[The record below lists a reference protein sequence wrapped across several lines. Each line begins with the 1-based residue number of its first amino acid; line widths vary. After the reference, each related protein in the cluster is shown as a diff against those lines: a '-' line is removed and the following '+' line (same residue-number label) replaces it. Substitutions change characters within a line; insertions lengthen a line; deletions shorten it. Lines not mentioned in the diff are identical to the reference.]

1 MFAQSHIFS
10 TAQGQYEAHAARI
23 LAGDEQPA
31 DLFGELSK
39 DGITPVLM
47 DENNNRAY
55 YYTDAFSVL
64 PRTTEAGADSET
76 EPVLCRFRGYNFC
89 PLTIFNL
96 IVVARFNS

>member
-1 MFAQSHIFS
+1 MFAQCHIYS
-10 TAQGQYEAHAARI
+10 TAQGQYEARAARI

-64 PRTTEAGADSET
+64 PRTMEAGADSGT
-76 EPVLCRFRGYNFC
+76 DPVWCRVRDNKFWLPVYD
-89 PLTIFNL
+89 I
-96 IVVARFNS
+96 